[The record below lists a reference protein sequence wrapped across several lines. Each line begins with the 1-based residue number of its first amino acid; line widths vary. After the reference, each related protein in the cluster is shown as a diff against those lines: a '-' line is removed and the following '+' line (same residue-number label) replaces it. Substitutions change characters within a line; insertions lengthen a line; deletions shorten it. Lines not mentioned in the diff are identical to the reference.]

1 VSITNVTGRGTRR
14 PLAPASLRGR
24 LALLFTA
31 GSVVILILAGGLI
44 YLDLNG
50 ELQRTINS
58 SLLDRARDIEADV
71 RAGRIEIRQE
81 EAFAQIL
88 GPESQVVDSSAPAPA
103 VLSPA
108 EVAEASRHDV
118 YHDRRIARAPALGR
132 RARLLA
138 HPVDSG
144 ERTLVVVVG
153 ASLDAVIRG
162 RERLA
167 LILALLSPLLGGL
180 LSAGGW
186 LLAGAALRPVRRMS
200 QEADAISL
208 AQAGRRLAQPPGED
222 EIAQLGRT
230 LNAMLDR
237 IEASFARERMF
248 LDDASHELRT
258 PIAVLRAEL
267 EMALLELSGG
277 HPRTPGLGDPETTER
292 SLRSALE
299 EADRLAHLSE
309 DLLVLAR
316 ATAGRL
322 PLRRRPVD
330 VRALAE
336 RAARR
341 STDGPG
347 GRHRAADGPGGRRAT
362 DGPGGRPAPGVTVA
376 VDGQAALAVV
386 DPARLEQV
394 VTNLVSN
401 ARRFAKRQVR
411 VAISTEGDDVVVTV
425 ADDGPGFPEA
435 LLPVVF
441 DRFTRAEAARGHD
454 AGAGAGLGLA
464 IVAAIVRAHGGTI
477 TATNGPPLGGAAVVV
492 RLPLD
497 ETGPV
502 PEPV

>member
-1 VSITNVTGRGTRR
+1 M
-14 PLAPASLRGR
+14 
-24 LALLFTA
+24 
-31 GSVVILILAGGLI
+31 
-44 YLDLNG
+44 
-50 ELQRTINS
+50 
-58 SLLDRARDIEADV
+58 
-71 RAGRIEIRQE
+71 
-81 EAFAQIL
+81 
-88 GPESQVVDSSAPAPA
+88 
-103 VLSPA
+103 
-108 EVAEASRHDV
+108 
-118 YHDRRIARAPALGR
+118 
-132 RARLLA
+132 
-138 HPVDSG
+138 
-144 ERTLVVVVG
+144 VVVG
-153 ASLDAVIRG
+153 ASLDAVVRG

-167 LILALLSPLLGGL
+167 LILALFSPLLGGL

-208 AQAGRRLAQPPGED
+208 AQAGRRLPQPEGED

-237 IEASFARERMF
+237 IEAAFARERMF

-267 EMALLELSGG
+267 EVALLESGD
-277 HPRTPGLGDPETTER
+277 REALER

-299 EADRLAHLSE
+299 EAERLARLAE

-330 VRALAE
+330 VRALVEQAVH
-336 RAARR
+336 RNVNGSAGR
-341 STDGPG
+341 SSGPVVRVDGPEA
-347 GRHRAADGPGGRRAT
+347 R
-362 DGPGGRPAPGVTVA
+362 
-376 VDGQAALAVV
+376 AVV
-386 DPARLEQV
+386 DPARLDQV
-394 VTNLVSN
+394 IANLVGN
-401 ARRFAKRQVR
+401 ARRFARREVRVR
-411 VAISTEGDDVVVTV
+411 VASDGDDVLIVV
-425 ADDGPGFPEA
+425 ADDGPGFPDT

-441 DRFTRAEAARGHD
+441 DRFTRAEAARSHE

-477 TATNGPPLGGAAVVV
+477 SAANGPPLGGAAVVV
-492 RLPLD
+492 RLPID

>member
-1 VSITNVTGRGTRR
+1 V
-14 PLAPASLRGR
+14 
-24 LALLFTA
+24 
-31 GSVVILILAGGLI
+31 LAGVLI

-58 SLLDRARDIEADV
+58 GLLVRANDIEGDIK
-71 RAGRIEIRQE
+71 AGRIAIRQE

-88 GPESQVVDSSAPAPA
+88 GPGATVVDTSAPAPA
-103 VLSPA
+103 ALSPA
-108 EVAEASRHDV
+108 EVAKASRQNLFI
-118 YHDRRIARAPALGR
+118 DRRIPHTPALGR

-138 HPVDSG
+138 HPVQTVN
-144 ERTLVVVVG
+144 RTLVVVVG
-153 ASLDAVIRG
+153 ASTEAVFRG

-167 LILALLSPLLGGL
+167 LILAILSPLLGAL

-186 LLAGAALRPVRRMS
+186 LLAGAALRPVRKMS

-208 AQAGRRLAQPPGED
+208 AQVGRRLTHPEGED

-230 LNAMLDR
+230 MNAMLDR
-237 IEASFARERMF
+237 IEAAFARERMF

-267 EMALLELSGG
+267 EVALLESGD
-277 HPRTPGLGDPETTER
+277 RASLER

-299 EADRLAHLSE
+299 EANRLAHLAE

-330 VRALAE
+330 VRALVE
-336 RAARR
+336 SAAQRVNGSGGR
-341 STDGPG
+341 SGPG
-347 GRHRAADGPGGRRAT
+347 VA
-362 DGPGGRPAPGVTVA
+362 VA
-376 VDGQAALAVV
+376 VDGPAALAVV

-394 VTNLVSN
+394 VTNLVGN
-401 ARRFAKRQVR
+401 ARRFARRRVQVR
-411 VAISTEGDDVVVTV
+411 VRTDGDDVVVTV
-425 ADDGPGFPEA
+425 ADDGPGFPPA
-435 LLPVVF
+435 LLPVAF
-441 DRFTRAEAARGHD
+441 DRFTRAEAARSHE

-477 TATNGPPLGGAAVVV
+477 SAANGPPLGGAAVVV
-492 RLPLD
+492 RLPID

>member
-1 VSITNVTGRGTRR
+1 
-14 PLAPASLRGR
+14 

-58 SLLDRARDIEADV
+58 SLLDRARDIEGDV
-71 RAGRIEIRQE
+71 DAGRIEIRQE

-88 GPESQVVDSSAPAPA
+88 GPGAVVVDSSAPAPA
-103 VLSPA
+103 VLSAA
-108 EVAEASRHDV
+108 EVVKAARHDV
-118 YHDRRIARAPALGR
+118 FLDRRVPHSPALGR
-132 RARLLA
+132 QARLLA
-138 HPVDSG
+138 HPVESSG
-144 ERTLVVVVG
+144 RRLVVVVG

-200 QEADAISL
+200 EEADAISL
-208 AQAGRRLAQPPGED
+208 AQAGRRLPQPPGED

-237 IEASFARERMF
+237 IEAAFARERMF

-267 EMALLELSGG
+267 EMALLE
-277 HPRTPGLGDPETTER
+277 PGDAESVER

-299 EADRLAHLSE
+299 EAERLAHLAE

-330 VRALAE
+330 VRGLAE
-336 RAARR
+336 DAARR
-341 STDGPG
+341 TPG
-347 GRHRAADGPGGRRAT
+347 ASGGGRRSA
-362 DGPGGRPAPGVTVA
+362 DGTGGGRPAPGVTVG
-376 VDGQAALAVV
+376 VNGSAALAVV

-394 VTNLVSN
+394 ITNLVGN
-401 ARRFAKRQVR
+401 ARRFARHEVR
-411 VAISTEGDDVVVTV
+411 VTVGTEGDDVIVTV

-435 LLPVVF
+435 LLPVAF
-441 DRFTRAEAARGHD
+441 DRFTRAEAARGHE

-464 IVAAIVRAHGGTI
+464 IAAAIVRAHGGTI
-477 TATNGPPLGGAAVVV
+477 TAANGPPLGGASVTV

>member
-1 VSITNVTGRGTRR
+1 M
-14 PLAPASLRGR
+14 
-24 LALLFTA
+24 
-31 GSVVILILAGGLI
+31 
-44 YLDLNG
+44 
-50 ELQRTINS
+50 
-58 SLLDRARDIEADV
+58 
-71 RAGRIEIRQE
+71 
-81 EAFAQIL
+81 
-88 GPESQVVDSSAPAPA
+88 VDSSAPAPA
-103 VLSPA
+103 ALSPA
-108 EVAEASRHDV
+108 EVAEASRHDLFI
-118 YHDRRIARAPALGR
+118 DRRIPHTPALGHQ
-132 RARLLA
+132 ARLLA
-138 HPVDSG
+138 HPVPAG
-144 ERTLVVVVG
+144 GRTLVVVVG
-153 ASLDAVIRG
+153 ASLDAVVRG

-167 LILALLSPLLGGL
+167 LILALFSPLLGGL

-208 AQAGRRLAQPPGED
+208 AQAGRRLPQPEGED

-237 IEASFARERMF
+237 IEAAFARERMF

-267 EMALLELSGG
+267 EVALLESGD
-277 HPRTPGLGDPETTER
+277 REALER

-299 EADRLAHLSE
+299 EAERLARLAE

-330 VRALAE
+330 VRALVEQAVH
-336 RAARR
+336 RNVNGSAGR
-341 STDGPG
+341 SSGPVVRVDGPEA
-347 GRHRAADGPGGRRAT
+347 R
-362 DGPGGRPAPGVTVA
+362 
-376 VDGQAALAVV
+376 AVV
-386 DPARLEQV
+386 DPARLDQV
-394 VTNLVSN
+394 IANLVGN
-401 ARRFAKRQVR
+401 ARRFARREVRVR
-411 VAISTEGDDVVVTV
+411 VASDGDDVLIVV
-425 ADDGPGFPEA
+425 ADDGPGFPDT

-441 DRFTRAEAARGHD
+441 DRFTRAEAARSHE

-477 TATNGPPLGGAAVVV
+477 SAANGPPLGGAAVVV

>member
-1 VSITNVTGRGTRR
+1 M
-14 PLAPASLRGR
+14 
-24 LALLFTA
+24 
-31 GSVVILILAGGLI
+31 LILAGVLI

-58 SLLDRARDIEADV
+58 SLVDRARDIEGDV
-71 RAGRIEIRQE
+71 KAGRIEIRQE

-88 GPESQVVDSSAPAPA
+88 GSGAVVVDSSAPAPA

-108 EVAEASRHDV
+108 EVAEATGHDV
-118 YHDRRIARAPALGR
+118 FLDRRVPHAPALGR

-138 HPVDSG
+138 HPVQSG
-144 ERTLVVVVG
+144 QRTLVIVVG

-180 LSAGGW
+180 VSAGGW

-267 EMALLELSGG
+267 EMALIE
-277 HPRTPGLGDPETTER
+277 PGDREAVER

-299 EADRLAHLSE
+299 EAERLAHLAE

-330 VRALAE
+330 VRTLAE
-336 RAARR
+336 EAARR
-341 STDGPG
+341 TPGPNVRVAIG
-347 GRHRAADGPGGRRAT
+347 GSE
-362 DGPGGRPAPGVTVA
+362 
-376 VDGQAALAVV
+376 ALAVV
-386 DPARLEQV
+386 DPSRLEQV

-401 ARRFAKRQVR
+401 ARRFARRQDKLTVG
-411 VAISTEGDDVVVTV
+411 TDGDDVVVTV
-425 ADDGPGFPEA
+425 SDDGPGFPEP
-435 LLPVVF
+435 LLPVAF

-464 IVAAIVRAHGGTI
+464 IPAAIVRAHGGTI
-477 TATNGPPLGGAAVVV
+477 TATNGPPLGGATVVV
-492 RLPLD
+492 RLPVD

>member
-88 GPESQVVDSSAPAPA
+88 GLGATVVDSSAPAPA
-103 VLSPA
+103 VLSAA
-108 EVAEASRHDV
+108 EVAEATRHDV
-118 YHDRRIARAPALGR
+118 FHDRSIARAPALGR

-138 HPVDSG
+138 HPVQAG
-144 ERTLVVVVG
+144 GRTLVVVVG

-186 LLAGAALRPVRRMS
+186 FLAGAALRPVRRMS

-237 IEASFARERMF
+237 IEAAFARERMF

-267 EMALLELSGG
+267 EMALLE
-277 HPRTPGLGDPETTER
+277 PGDKETTER

-299 EADRLAHLSE
+299 EADRLVHLSE

-322 PLRRRPVD
+322 PLRRSPVD

-336 RAARR
+336 DVARR

-347 GRHRAADGPGGRRAT
+347 GRRAADGPA
-362 DGPGGRPAPGVTVA
+362 GRPAPGVTVA

-386 DPARLEQV
+386 DPTRIEQV

-401 ARRFAKRQVR
+401 ARRFAKHHVR
-411 VAISTEGDDVVVTV
+411 VAIRIEGDDVVVIV
-425 ADDGPGFPEA
+425 ADDGPGFPKA
-435 LLPVVF
+435 VLPVAF

-464 IVAAIVRAHGGTI
+464 IVAAIVRAHGGAI

-502 PEPV
+502 PEPVQG

>member
-1 VSITNVTGRGTRR
+1 
-14 PLAPASLRGR
+14 
-24 LALLFTA
+24 
-31 GSVVILILAGGLI
+31 
-44 YLDLNG
+44 
-50 ELQRTINS
+50 
-58 SLLDRARDIEADV
+58 
-71 RAGRIEIRQE
+71 
-81 EAFAQIL
+81 
-88 GPESQVVDSSAPAPA
+88 
-103 VLSPA
+103 
-108 EVAEASRHDV
+108 
-118 YHDRRIARAPALGR
+118 
-132 RARLLA
+132 
-138 HPVDSG
+138 
-144 ERTLVVVVG
+144 
-153 ASLDAVIRG
+153 
-162 RERLA
+162 
-167 LILALLSPLLGGL
+167 
-180 LSAGGW
+180 
-186 LLAGAALRPVRRMS
+186 MS

-267 EMALLELSGG
+267 EMALLES
-277 HPRTPGLGDPETTER
+277 GDPAATER

-299 EADRLAHLSE
+299 EADRLSHLAE

-330 VRALAE
+330 IRALAQGV
-336 RAARR
+336 ASR
-341 STDGPG
+341 SANG
-347 GRHRAADGPGGRRAT
+347 AGRRAAEA
-362 DGPGGRPAPGVTVA
+362 GAGRSAQGVKVE
-376 VDGQAALAVV
+376 VDGATAQAVV

-394 VTNLVSN
+394 VSNLVSN
-401 ARRFAKRQVR
+401 ARRFARRRVR
-411 VAISTEGDDVVVTV
+411 VAIRTEGDDVVVTV

-435 LLPVVF
+435 LLPVAF
-441 DRFTRAEAARGHD
+441 DRFTRAEASRSHE

-477 TATNGPPLGGAAVVV
+477 SAANGPPLGGAAVVV

-502 PEPV
+502 PEPVQS

>member
-1 VSITNVTGRGTRR
+1 
-14 PLAPASLRGR
+14 
-24 LALLFTA
+24 LLFTA

-58 SLLDRARDIEADV
+58 SLLDRAHDIEADV
-71 RAGRIEIRQE
+71 RGGRLEIRQE

-88 GPESQVVDSSAPAPA
+88 GPEATVVDSSAPAPA

-108 EVAEASRHDV
+108 EVAEATRHDV

-138 HPVDSG
+138 HPVQADG
-144 ERTLVVVVG
+144 QILVVVVG

-237 IEASFARERMF
+237 IEAAFARERMF

-267 EMALLELSGG
+267 EMALLES
-277 HPRTPGLGDPETTER
+277 GDPAATER

-299 EADRLAHLSE
+299 EADRLTHLSE

-330 VRALAE
+330 IRALAE
-336 RAARR
+336 EAASR
-341 STDGPG
+341 STDGSGRRHGDAPG
-347 GRHRAADGPGGRRAT
+347 SRRAAEPEGVRRGAEAGGGKRA
-362 DGPGGRPAPGVTVA
+362 GEAGAGRSAQGVVVE
-376 VDGQAALAVV
+376 VDGTTAQAVV

-401 ARRFAKRQVR
+401 ARRFARRKVR
-411 VAISTEGDDVVVTV
+411 VAIRTDGDDVEVTV

-435 LLPVVF
+435 LLPVAF
-441 DRFTRAEAARGHD
+441 DRFTRAEAARSHD

-477 TATNGPPLGGAAVVV
+477 AVANGPPLGGAAVVV

>member
-1 VSITNVTGRGTRR
+1 
-14 PLAPASLRGR
+14 
-24 LALLFTA
+24 LLFTV

-50 ELQRTINS
+50 ELQRTING
-58 SLLDRARDIEADV
+58 SLLDRAHDIEADV
-71 RAGRIEIRQE
+71 KAGRIEIRQE

-88 GPESQVVDSSAPAPA
+88 GPDGTVVDSSAPAPA

-108 EVAEASRHDV
+108 EVAEASGNDVFHDG
-118 YHDRRIARAPALGR
+118 RIPRAPALGR

-138 HPVDSG
+138 HPVQDG
-144 ERTLVVVVG
+144 GRTLVVVVG

-208 AQAGRRLAQPPGED
+208 AQVGRRLAQPPGED

-237 IEASFARERMF
+237 IEAAFARERMF

-267 EMALLELSGG
+267 EMALLE
-277 HPRTPGLGDPETTER
+277 PRDREATER

-299 EADRLAHLSE
+299 ETDRLGHLAE

-336 RAARR
+336 AAAGR

-347 GRHRAADGPGGRRAT
+347 GRRAADGPGAA
-362 DGPGGRPAPGVTVA
+362 RPAPAVNVA
-376 VDGQAALAVV
+376 VDGPSALAVV

-401 ARRFAKRQVR
+401 ARRFARQKVR
-411 VAISTEGDDVVVTV
+411 VVIRTEGDDVLVTV

-435 LLPVVF
+435 LLPVAF

-477 TATNGPPLGGAAVVV
+477 TAANGPPLGGAAVVL

>member
-1 VSITNVTGRGTRR
+1 MPRR
-14 PLAPASLRGR
+14 YAPVSLRGR

-31 GSVVILILAGGLI
+31 GSALVLVLAGVLI

-50 ELQRTINS
+50 QLQRTINS
-58 SLLDRARDIEADV
+58 SLATRAGDIEGDIN
-71 RAGRIEIRQE
+71 AGRVAIRQE

-88 GPESQVVDSSAPAPA
+88 GPGAVVIDSSAPAPA
-103 VLSPA
+103 ALSAA
-108 EVAEASRHDV
+108 EVARAAHHDLFI
-118 YHDRRIARAPALGR
+118 DRRIPHTPALGR

-138 HPVDSG
+138 HPVPVAG
-144 ERTLVVVVG
+144 RGPLVVVVG
-153 ASLDAVIRG
+153 ASTEAVFRG

-167 LILALLSPLLGGL
+167 LILAILSPLLGAI

-208 AQAGRRLAQPPGED
+208 AQAGRRLPHPEGED

-237 IEASFARERMF
+237 IEAAFARERMF

-267 EMALLELSGG
+267 EVALLESGD
-277 HPRTPGLGDPETTER
+277 REALER

-299 EADRLAHLSE
+299 EANRLAHLAE

-316 ATAGRL
+316 ASAGRL
-322 PLRRRPVD
+322 PLRRRAVD
-330 VRALAE
+330 VRALVE
-336 RAARR
+336 SAARR
-341 STDGPG
+341 VNGSGN
-347 GRHRAADGPGGRRAT
+347 RAADVALKV
-362 DGPGGRPAPGVTVA
+362 DGPTAR
-376 VDGQAALAVV
+376 AVV

-394 VTNLVSN
+394 VTNLVAN
-401 ARRFAKRQVR
+401 ARRFARRRVDVGVR
-411 VAISTEGDDVVVTV
+411 TEGDDVVVTV
-425 ADDGPGFPEA
+425 ADDGPGFPAA
-435 LLPVVF
+435 LLPVAF
-441 DRFTRAEAARGHD
+441 DRFTRAEAARSHE

-477 TATNGPPLGGAAVVV
+477 SAANGPPLGGAAVVV
-492 RLPLD
+492 RLPID

>member
-1 VSITNVTGRGTRR
+1 
-14 PLAPASLRGR
+14 
-24 LALLFTA
+24 
-31 GSVVILILAGGLI
+31 VI
-44 YLDLNG
+44 
-50 ELQRTINS
+50 
-58 SLLDRARDIEADV
+58 
-71 RAGRIEIRQE
+71 
-81 EAFAQIL
+81 
-88 GPESQVVDSSAPAPA
+88 DSSAPAPA
-103 VLSPA
+103 ALSPA
-108 EVAEASRHDV
+108 EVAKASRHDLFL
-118 YHDRRIARAPALGR
+118 DRRIPHTPALGH
-132 RARLLA
+132 RARILA
-138 HPVDSG
+138 HPAPADG
-144 ERTLVVVVG
+144 RTLVVVVG
-153 ASLDAVIRG
+153 ASTDAVFRG

-167 LILALLSPLLGGL
+167 LILAILSPLLGAL

-208 AQAGRRLAQPPGED
+208 AQAGRRLPQPPGED

-237 IEASFARERMF
+237 IEAAFARERMF

-267 EMALLELSGG
+267 EVALLDLASGG
-277 HPRTPGLGDPETTER
+277 DRQALER

-299 EADRLAHLSE
+299 EAERLAHLAE

-330 VRALAE
+330 VRALVE
-336 RAARR
+336 SAARR
-341 STDGPG
+341 DVNGSSG
-347 GRHRAADGPGGRRAT
+347 RAA
-362 DGPGGRPAPGVTVA
+362 PALA
-376 VDGQAALAVV
+376 VDGPTTRAVV

-394 VTNLVSN
+394 ITNLVGN
-401 ARRFAKRQVR
+401 ARRFARRQVA
-411 VAISTEGDDVVVTV
+411 VLIGTEGDDVVLTV
-425 ADDGPGFPEA
+425 ADDGPGFPDA
-435 LLPVVF
+435 LLPVAF
-441 DRFTRAEAARGHD
+441 DRFTRAEAARSHD
-454 AGAGAGLGLA
+454 SGAGAGLGLA

-477 TATNGPPLGGAAVVV
+477 AVANGPPLGGAAVVV

>member
-1 VSITNVTGRGTRR
+1 
-14 PLAPASLRGR
+14 
-24 LALLFTA
+24 
-31 GSVVILILAGGLI
+31 
-44 YLDLNG
+44 
-50 ELQRTINS
+50 
-58 SLLDRARDIEADV
+58 
-71 RAGRIEIRQE
+71 
-81 EAFAQIL
+81 
-88 GPESQVVDSSAPAPA
+88 
-103 VLSPA
+103 
-108 EVAEASRHDV
+108 V
-118 YHDRRIARAPALGR
+118 YVDRRIPHAPALGR

-138 HPVDSG
+138 HPTQAG
-144 ERTLVVVVG
+144 GRTLVIVVG

-167 LILALLSPLLGGL
+167 LILALLSPLLGVL
-180 LSAGGW
+180 LSVGGW

-200 QEADAISL
+200 QEADVISL
-208 AQAGRRLAQPPGED
+208 AQAGRRLAQPAGED

-237 IEASFARERMF
+237 IEAAFARERMF

-267 EMALLELSGG
+267 EVALLDLSS
-277 HPRTPGLGDPETTER
+277 GDPLDAAGRAAMER

-299 EADRLAHLSE
+299 EAERLAHLAE

-336 RAARR
+336 EAARR
-341 STDGPG
+341 GTNG
-347 GRHRAADGPGGRRAT
+347 AAGKA
-362 DGPGGRPAPGVTVA
+362 APGVTVA
-376 VDGQAALAVV
+376 VDGPAALAVV
-386 DPARLEQV
+386 DPARLDQV
-394 VTNLVSN
+394 ITNLVGN
-401 ARRFAKRQVR
+401 ARRFARRRVQVG
-411 VAISTEGDDVVVTV
+411 INTDGEDVIVTV

-435 LLPVVF
+435 LLPVAF

-477 TATNGPPLGGAAVVV
+477 SAGNGPPLGGAAVVV

>member
-1 VSITNVTGRGTRR
+1 
-14 PLAPASLRGR
+14 
-24 LALLFTA
+24 LFTA
-31 GSVVILILAGGLI
+31 GSALVLVLAGVLI

-50 ELQRTINS
+50 ELQHTINTG
-58 SLLDRARDIEADV
+58 LEARAADIEGDID
-71 RAGRIEIRQE
+71 AGRVAIRQE

-88 GPESQVVDSSAPAPA
+88 GPGPTIIDSSAPAPPA
-103 VLSPA
+103 LSAA
-108 EVAEASRHDV
+108 EWTRASRHNLFI
-118 YHDRRIARAPALGR
+118 DRRIPHTPALGR

-138 HPVDSG
+138 HPVQAAD
-144 ERTLVVVVG
+144 RTLVVVVG
-153 ASLDAVIRG
+153 ASTVAVFRG

-167 LILALLSPLLGGL
+167 LILAILSPLLGAI

-208 AQAGRRLAQPPGED
+208 AQAGRRLPHPEGED
-222 EIAQLGRT
+222 EIGQLGRT

-237 IEASFARERMF
+237 IEAAFARERMF

-267 EMALLELSGG
+267 EVALLESGD
-277 HPRTPGLGDPETTER
+277 REALER
-292 SLRSALE
+292 SLRSALQ
-299 EADRLAHLSE
+299 EAERLAHLAE

-316 ATAGRL
+316 ASAGRL

-336 RAARR
+336 QAARR
-341 STDGPG
+341 GENGS
-347 GRHRAADGPGGRRAT
+347 GRS
-362 DGPGGRPAPGVTVA
+362 APGLAVA
-376 VDGQAALAVV
+376 VDGPATLAVV

-394 VTNLVSN
+394 ITNLVAN
-401 ARRFAKRQVR
+401 ARRFARRQVAVR
-411 VAISTEGDDVVVTV
+411 VQPEGDDVVVTV
-425 ADDGPGFPEA
+425 ADDGPGFPPA
-435 LLPVVF
+435 LLPVAF
-441 DRFTRAEAARGHD
+441 DRFTRAEAARSHE

-477 TATNGPPLGGAAVVV
+477 TAGNGPPLGGAAVVV

-497 ETGPV
+497 ETGG
-502 PEPV
+502 

>member
-1 VSITNVTGRGTRR
+1 
-14 PLAPASLRGR
+14 
-24 LALLFTA
+24 
-31 GSVVILILAGGLI
+31 VVILILAGVLI

-50 ELQRTINS
+50 ELQRTINN
-58 SLLDRARDIEADV
+58 SLLTRAIDIEGDV
-71 RAGRIEIRQE
+71 VSGRIEIRQE

-88 GPESQVVDSSAPAPA
+88 GPGAGVVDSSAPGPA
-103 VLSPA
+103 VLSA
-108 EVAEASRHDV
+108 DEVAEATRHDV
-118 YHDRRIARAPALGR
+118 FQDRRIPSAPALGH

-138 HPVDSG
+138 HPVRSG
-144 ERTLVVVVG
+144 DRTLVVVVG
-153 ASLDAVIRG
+153 ASLDAVIQG

-167 LILALLSPLLGGL
+167 LILALLSPLLGGI

-208 AQAGRRLAQPPGED
+208 AQVGRRLAEPPGED
-222 EIAQLGRT
+222 EIAELGRT

-237 IEASFARERMF
+237 IEAAFARERMF

-267 EMALLELSGG
+267 EMALLESGD
-277 HPRTPGLGDPETTER
+277 RESLER

-299 EADRLAHLSE
+299 EAERLAHLAE

-330 VRALAE
+330 IRALAE
-336 RAARR
+336 EAMQRGIN
-341 STDGPG
+341 S
-347 GRHRAADGPGGRRAT
+347 
-362 DGPGGRPAPGVTVA
+362 RPVEVA
-376 VDGQAALAVV
+376 VDGPETFAVV
-386 DPARLEQV
+386 DPTRLDQV
-394 VTNLVSN
+394 VTNLLTN
-401 ARRFAKRQVR
+401 ARRFARHRVQVAVR
-411 VAISTEGDDVVVTV
+411 TDGDDVVVTV

-435 LLPVVF
+435 LLPVAF
-441 DRFTRAEAARGHD
+441 DRFTRAEAARGHE

-477 TATNGPPLGGAAVVV
+477 TAANGPPLGGASVVV

>member
-1 VSITNVTGRGTRR
+1 
-14 PLAPASLRGR
+14 
-24 LALLFTA
+24 LLFTA

-58 SLLDRARDIEADV
+58 SLLDRAHDIEADV
-71 RAGRIEIRQE
+71 RGGRLEIRQE

-88 GPESQVVDSSAPAPA
+88 GPEATVVDSSAPAPA

-108 EVAEASRHDV
+108 EVAEATRHDV

-138 HPVDSG
+138 HPVQADG
-144 ERTLVVVVG
+144 QTLVVVVG

-237 IEASFARERMF
+237 IEAAFARERMF

-267 EMALLELSGG
+267 EMALLES
-277 HPRTPGLGDPETTER
+277 GDPAATER

-299 EADRLAHLSE
+299 EADRLTHLSE

-330 VRALAE
+330 IRALAE
-336 RAARR
+336 EAASRT
-341 STDGPG
+341 TDGS
-347 GRHRAADGPGGRRAT
+347 GRRHGDATGGRRAAEPE
-362 DGPGGRPAPGVTVA
+362 GARRGAEAGGGKRAGEAGAGRSAQGVVVE
-376 VDGQAALAVV
+376 VDGTTAQAVV

-401 ARRFAKRQVR
+401 ARRFARRKVR
-411 VAISTEGDDVVVTV
+411 VAIRTDGDDVEVTV

-435 LLPVVF
+435 LLPVAF
-441 DRFTRAEAARGHD
+441 DRFTRAEAARGHH

-464 IVAAIVRAHGGTI
+464 IVAAIVRAHGGSI
-477 TATNGPPLGGAAVVV
+477 SAANGPPLGGAVVVV

>member
-1 VSITNVTGRGTRR
+1 M
-14 PLAPASLRGR
+14 SLRGR

-31 GSVVILILAGGLI
+31 GSVVVLILAGVLI
-44 YLDLNG
+44 YLDLDG
-50 ELQRTINS
+50 ELRRTINS
-58 SLLDRARDIEADV
+58 SLVTRAVDIEGDV
-71 RAGRIEIRQE
+71 AAGRIEIRQE

-88 GPESQVVDSSAPAPA
+88 GPGAAVVDSSAPGPA
-103 VLSPA
+103 VLSA
-108 EVAEASRHDV
+108 EEVAEASGHDV
-118 YHDRRIARAPALGR
+118 FLDRRIPTAPALGH

-138 HPVDSG
+138 HPVRSG

-167 LILALLSPLLGGL
+167 LILALLSPLVGGA

-208 AQAGRRLAQPPGED
+208 AQVGRRLAEPPGED
-222 EIAQLGRT
+222 EIAELGRT

-237 IEASFARERMF
+237 IEAAFARERMF

-267 EMALLELSGG
+267 EMALLE
-277 HPRTPGLGDPETTER
+277 PGDQESLER

-299 EADRLAHLSE
+299 EAERLGHLAE

-330 VRALAE
+330 IRALAE
-336 RAARR
+336 EVTDRPAAVAV
-341 STDGPG
+341 GGKAPG
-347 GRHRAADGPGGRRAT
+347 GVQVSIEGT
-362 DGPGGRPAPGVTVA
+362 ET
-376 VDGQAALAVV
+376 LAVV

-394 VTNLVSN
+394 VTNLVAN
-401 ARRFAKRQVR
+401 ARRFARERVQVA
-411 VAISTEGDDVVVTV
+411 VGTEGDDVVVTV
-425 ADDGPGFPEA
+425 ADDGPGFPDA
-435 LLPVVF
+435 VLPVAF
-441 DRFTRAEAARGHD
+441 DRFTRAEAARGHES
-454 AGAGAGLGLA
+454 GAGAGLGLA

>member
-1 VSITNVTGRGTRR
+1 VTRR
-14 PLAPASLRGR
+14 RFAPVSLRGR

-31 GSVVILILAGGLI
+31 GSAIVLILAGILI

-50 ELQRTINS
+50 ELNHTINTG
-58 SLLDRARDIEADV
+58 LEARAADIEGDIQ
-71 RAGRIEIRQE
+71 AGRVAIRQE

-88 GPESQVVDSSAPAPA
+88 GPGATVVDSSAPAPPA
-103 VLSPA
+103 LSPA
-108 EVAEASRHDV
+108 EVARASRHNLFI
-118 YHDRRIARAPALGR
+118 DRRIPHTPALGR

-138 HPVDSG
+138 HPVQYG
-144 ERTLVVVVG
+144 GRTLVVVVG
-153 ASLDAVIRG
+153 ASTVAVFRG

-167 LILALLSPLLGGL
+167 LILAILSPLLGAI

-200 QEADAISL
+200 EEADAISL
-208 AQAGRRLAQPPGED
+208 ALAGRRLPQPEGED

-237 IEASFARERMF
+237 IEAAFARERMF

-267 EMALLELSGG
+267 EVALLESGD
-277 HPRTPGLGDPETTER
+277 REALER

-299 EADRLAHLSE
+299 EAERLAHLAE

-316 ATAGRL
+316 ASAGRL

-336 RAARR
+336 QAARR
-341 STDGPG
+341 GLNGAG
-347 GRHRAADGPGGRRAT
+347 GRSAT
-362 DGPGGRPAPGVTVA
+362 AVTVA
-376 VDGQAALAVV
+376 VSGPATLAVV

-394 VTNLVSN
+394 ITNLVGN
-401 ARRFAKRQVR
+401 ARRFARRQVQVGVR
-411 VAISTEGDDVVVTV
+411 PDGDDVVLTV
-425 ADDGPGFPEA
+425 ADDGPGFPPA
-435 LLPVVF
+435 LLPVAF

-477 TATNGPPLGGAAVVV
+477 SVANGAPLGGAAVVV

-502 PEPV
+502 PDEARAPRGTASAE

>member
-1 VSITNVTGRGTRR
+1 V
-14 PLAPASLRGR
+14 SLRGR
-24 LALLFTA
+24 LALLFTV
-31 GSVVILILAGGLI
+31 GSVVILILAGVLI

-50 ELQRTINS
+50 ELQRTINN
-58 SLLDRARDIEADV
+58 SLVTRAVDIEGDV
-71 RAGRIEIRQE
+71 AAGRIEIRQE

-88 GPESQVVDSSAPAPA
+88 GPGAQVVDSSAPGPA
-103 VLSPA
+103 VLA
-108 EVAEASRHDV
+108 ADEVAEATRRDV
-118 YHDRRIARAPALGR
+118 FHDRRIPTAPALGH

-138 HPVDSG
+138 HPVRSG
-144 ERTLVVVVG
+144 GQTLVVVVG

-167 LILALLSPLLGGL
+167 LILALLSPLLGGV

-208 AQAGRRLAQPPGED
+208 AQVGRRLAEPPGED
-222 EIAQLGRT
+222 EIAELGRT

-237 IEASFARERMF
+237 IEAAFARERMF

-267 EMALLELSGG
+267 EMALLE
-277 HPRTPGLGDPETTER
+277 PGDRDSLER

-299 EADRLAHLSE
+299 EAERLGHLAE

-330 VRALAE
+330 IRGLAE
-336 RAARR
+336 EVAGRGADGSHRR
-341 STDGPG
+341 
-347 GRHRAADGPGGRRAT
+347 ADGPGGRRAAE
-362 DGPGGRPAPGVTVA
+362 GPGGKPAPGVEVM
-376 VDGQAALAVV
+376 VDGAETLAVV

-394 VTNLVSN
+394 VTNLVAN
-401 ARRFAKRQVR
+401 ARRFARQRVEVLVR
-411 VAISTEGDDVVVTV
+411 TDGDDVVVTV

-435 LLPVVF
+435 LLPVAF
-441 DRFTRAEAARGHD
+441 DRFTRAEAARGHES
-454 AGAGAGLGLA
+454 GAGAGLGLA
-464 IVAAIVRAHGGTI
+464 IVAAIVRAHGGSI
-477 TATNGPPLGGAAVVV
+477 TAANGPPLGGASVVV

-502 PEPV
+502 PEPAR

>member
-1 VSITNVTGRGTRR
+1 MKLPEALTRR
-14 PLAPASLRGR
+14 RFTPVSLRGR

-31 GSVVILILAGGLI
+31 GSAAVLVLAGVLI

-58 SLLDRARDIEADV
+58 SLTTRADDIEADV
-71 RAGRIEIRQE
+71 RAGRVEIRQE

-88 GPESQVVDSSAPAPA
+88 GPGAAVLDSSAPAPA
-103 VLSPA
+103 ALSPA
-108 EVAEASRHDV
+108 EVEKASHHDLFI
-118 YHDRRIARAPALGR
+118 DRRIPHTPALGA

-138 HPVDSG
+138 HPVQAG
-144 ERTLVVVVG
+144 GRTLVVVVG
-153 ASLDAVIRG
+153 ASIDAVNRG
-162 RERLA
+162 RQRLA
-167 LILALLSPLLGGL
+167 LILAVFSPLLGAL

-200 QEADAISL
+200 KEADAISL
-208 AQAGRRLAQPPGED
+208 AQAGRRLPYPEGED
-222 EIAQLGRT
+222 EIAELGRT

-237 IEASFARERMF
+237 IEAAFARERMF

-267 EMALLELSGG
+267 EVALLESGD
-277 HPRTPGLGDPETTER
+277 REALER

-299 EADRLAHLSE
+299 EAQRLAHLAE

-316 ATAGRL
+316 ASAGRL
-322 PLRRRPVD
+322 PLRRRPVE
-330 VRALAE
+330 VRTLVEEAVR
-336 RAARR
+336 RANGAAGRNGLQLR
-341 STDGPG
+341 VDGPG
-347 GRHRAADGPGGRRAT
+347 AR
-362 DGPGGRPAPGVTVA
+362 
-376 VDGQAALAVV
+376 AVV

-394 VTNLVSN
+394 VANLVGN
-401 ARRFAKRQVR
+401 ARRFARGEVRVQVR
-411 VAISTEGDDVVVTV
+411 PDGDDVVIVV
-425 ADDGPGFPEA
+425 ADDGPGFPA
-435 LLPVVF
+435 TVLPVAF
-441 DRFTRAEAARGHD
+441 DRFTRAEAARSHD

-477 TATNGPPLGGAAVVV
+477 SAANGPPLGGAAVVV

>member
-1 VSITNVTGRGTRR
+1 M
-14 PLAPASLRGR
+14 
-24 LALLFTA
+24 
-31 GSVVILILAGGLI
+31 LILAGGLI

-50 ELQRTINS
+50 QLQRTINS
-58 SLLDRARDIEADV
+58 SLHDRAVDIEADV
-71 RAGRIEIRQE
+71 SSGRVAIRQE

-88 GPESQVVDSSAPAPA
+88 GPGATVVDSSAPAPA
-103 VLSPA
+103 VLTPEQVSA
-108 EVAEASRHDV
+108 ALHHDV
-118 YHDRRIARAPALGR
+118 YVDRRIPHAPALGQ

-138 HPVDSG
+138 HPSRAGD
-144 ERTLVVVVG
+144 RTLVIVVG

-167 LILALLSPLLGGL
+167 LILALLSPLLGVL
-180 LSAGGW
+180 LSVGGW

-200 QEADAISL
+200 QEADVISL
-208 AQAGRRLAQPPGED
+208 AQAGRRLAEPAGED

-237 IEASFARERMF
+237 IEAAFARERMF

-267 EMALLELSGG
+267 EVALLDLSSEK
-277 HPRTPGLGDPETTER
+277 PLELGDRAALER

-299 EADRLAHLSE
+299 EAERLAHLAE

-336 RAARR
+336 DAARR
-341 STDGPG
+341 GTNGASGK
-347 GRHRAADGPGGRRAT
+347 AT
-362 DGPGGRPAPGVTVA
+362 PGVTVA
-376 VDGQAALAVV
+376 VDGPVALAVV
-386 DPARLEQV
+386 DPARLDQV
-394 VTNLVSN
+394 ITNLVGN
-401 ARRFAKRQVR
+401 ARRFARRRVQVG
-411 VAISTEGDDVVVTV
+411 VSTDGEDVIVTV
-425 ADDGPGFPEA
+425 ADDGPGFPAA
-435 LLPVVF
+435 LLPVAF
-441 DRFTRAEAARGHD
+441 DRFTRAEAARSHD

-464 IVAAIVRAHGGTI
+464 IVAAIVRAHGGSI
-477 TATNGPPLGGAAVVV
+477 SAGNGPPLGGAAVVV